1 MLQTLGERYK
11 IISIILILFD
21 IILISFIIVLSI
33 KISNLDKNSD
43 IIDDNSKDNDNINK
57 EISSIQIA
65 KMPDKIKYKE
75 GEIFDKSGMIVKAI
89 YSDKSESNID
99 DYIIDKIN
107 PLTIYDSKVSIS
119 YKNKTVS
126 FNITIINDEGIEIHP
141 NPSKV
146 EYTLEPLGGITRFE
160 IEDSD
165 LSNWII
171 SEKENK
177 TKIIE
182 KTYASGGKYLSG
194 IDENVQNEG
203 YLIFNLNLKYDSE
216 IKMSVSYS
224 QNEKWNVDVNISS
237 IYTFIVDDKTEIEI
251 DGNGIINKK
260 EDITKWQIIKYKSY
274 SLTKGSH
281 IIYLKSFPNSEIGT
295 PNIDYIDLIAI
306 EFEEVPI
313 EPDIDG
319 KPSNDF
325 HTLLQYQ
332 YILDE
337 DPENIFNYAIGDK
350 DLSRPRGN
358 LLDFSDNIFSSSS
371 YIIQISSSKNF
382 DTPDTK
388 IIKNLNEKKYI
399 LKNRKLGEIIY
410 YRGAIDENNLL
421 TSKIYKLTINNLA
434 PRNVDIPGVDNARD
448 IGGYKTTLIENGI
461 INQGLYFRSAEI
473 NYVTEEGKKIL
484 TEDLGIKVEID
495 VREKSKNTG
504 PYVDG
509 VEYHPIPIDNT
520 SSRTKRFDNYNEEYI
535 KVFDL
540 ISESDKKPV
549 ILHCRHGASRT
560 GIMSLALLT
569 LLGCEY
575 KDIAKDYL
583 FTNFAEEK
591 KRDINTYFTYWW
603 GRLDNYEG
611 ETKAEKC
618 KNWLKSKGIEDSKL
632 EHIRAIFIDGY
643 KENITL
649 NKNEEYKSKEFTI
662 NNSYINDFELPNFNE
677 IFISLNNKENLKE

>member
-1 MLQTLGERYK
+1 MIQKLRKHYK
-11 IISIILILFD
+11 IIFILLILFD
-21 IILISFIIVLSI
+21 IILISLIIVLSI
-33 KISNLDKNSD
+33 KEKNSEKNSD
-43 IIDDNSKDNDNINK
+43 IIDDNSKDNNKNVIK
-57 EISSIQIA
+57 EISSIQIV
-65 KMPDKIKYKE
+65 KMPDKLKYKE
-75 GEIFDKSGMIVKAI
+75 GENFDKSGMIVKAI
-89 YSDKSESNID
+89 YSDKSEINID

-107 PLTIYDSKVSIS
+107 PLTIYDSKITIS
-119 YKNKTVS
+119 YKTKIVS
-126 FNITIINDEGIEIHP
+126 FNIIIINDEQIEIHP
-141 NPSKV
+141 NPSIEKF
-146 EYTLEPLGGITRFE
+146 TLEPIGAITRFE

-182 KTYASGGKYLSG
+182 SLYASRGKYLSG
-194 IDENVQNEG
+194 IDENVKNEG
-203 YLIFNLNLKYDSE
+203 YLIFNLNLKCDSE

-224 QNEKWNVDVNISS
+224 QNKQWNDINISS
-237 IYTFIVDDKTEIEI
+237 IYTFIIDENNEIEI
-251 DGNGIINKK
+251 DGNGIINVKDVK

-274 SLTKGSH
+274 SLPKGSH
-281 IIYLKSFPNSEIGT
+281 TITIKSFPNSEIGT
-295 PNIDYIDLIAI
+295 PNIDYIDFKTI
-306 EFEEVPI
+306 EFEEIPKKL
-313 EPDIDG
+313 DIDG

-358 LLDFSDNIFSSSS
+358 LLDFSENIFSSNS

-382 DTPDTK
+382 DSPDTK
-388 IIKNLNEKKYI
+388 IINNLKEKEYI
-399 LKNRKLGEIIY
+399 LKNTKLGNIIY
-410 YRGAIDENNLL
+410 YRGAIDEDNLL
-421 TSKIYKLTINNLA
+421 TSKIYKLTINNLP
-434 PRNVDIPGVDNARD
+434 PRNVDIPGVDNVRD

-461 INQGLYFRSAEI
+461 INQGLYYRAAEI
-473 NYVTEEGKKIL
+473 NDITEEGKKIL
-484 TEDLGIKVEID
+484 TKDLGVKVEID
-495 VREKSKNTG
+495 VREKSRNKG

-509 VEYHPIPIDNT
+509 VEYHPIPIHNW
-520 SSRTKRFDNYNEEYI
+520 SSKKQRFDSYKEEYR
-535 KVFDL
+535 KVFNL
-540 ISESDKKPV
+540 ISESDKNPV

-583 FTNFAEEK
+583 FTNFGEEG
-591 KRDINTYFTYWW
+591 KRDINKYFTYWW
-603 GRLDNYEG
+603 NRLDKYEG

-618 KNWLKSKGIEDSKL
+618 KNWLMSKGIEESKL

-643 KENITL
+643 KE
-649 NKNEEYKSKEFTI
+649 KTI
-662 NNSYINDFELPNFNE
+662 FE
-677 IFISLNNKENLKE
+677 